1 MGNIFKAVLVAIAFF
16 VMSCG
21 KSDNFD
27 PKDLVGSTWY
37 LESVTF
43 GDTSYHIS
51 NCAKESKIVFT
62 DTEYTKTEYAGTDG
76 NCTPSNKQVGTYTI
90 SGNTILVKY
99 GYNFN
104 TNAEP
109 KITISGKKLT
119 LSEYKKGNTGKE
131 TPLIKVFVRR

>member
-21 KSDNFD
+21 K
-27 PKDLVGSTWY
+27 Y
-37 LESVTF
+37 
-43 GDTSYHIS
+43 
-51 NCAKESKIVFT
+51 
-62 DTEYTKTEYAGTDG
+62 G

-99 GYNFN
+99 GYNSN